1 MFGIYSLLMI
11 LLGLINYCGVNK
23 ITQNF
28 IFLEK
33 YSDFLNDILEIRRYE
48 KNFLLNYKNKSY
60 KNVLDYLERTRKFL
74 KKNKGQICH
83 FIGEKVYKKLTNQ
96 KDGLFGNFHYYIT
109 H

>member
-1 MFGIYSLLMI
+1 MI

-33 YSDFLNDILEIRRYE
+33 YSDFLNDILEIRRY
-48 KNFLLNYKNKSY
+48 
-60 KNVLDYLERTRKFL
+60 D
-74 KKNKGQICH
+74 CH
-83 FIGEKVYKKLTNQ
+83 FIGEKAYKKLTNQ
-96 KDGLFGNFHYYIT
+96 KDGLFGDFHYYIT